1 MKKLSIK
8 LLILILLTSIVFSFL
23 QIFFVKSEV
32 NAAGLSSS
40 YTQYIKSGISA
51 FPESYQKKLAYL
63 KYFSLKSCQPW
74 VMYQEGR
81 CPISWRCLRSA
92 LSCSN
97 ICTFSSLIPDCLK
110 DIFYLFSKCK
120 LVTIPVTA
128 ILDLGASKEIRDL
141 YRIQLV
147 IKPARNEPRFL
158 IKHRR
163 HF

>member
-63 KYFSLKSCQPW
+63 KYLHPNWQFKA
-74 VMYQEGR
+74 YY
-81 CPISWRCLRSA
+81 
-92 LSCSN
+92 
-97 ICTFSSLIPDCLK
+97 T
-110 DIFYLFSKCK
+110 
-120 LVTIPVTA
+120 
-128 ILDLGASKEIRDL
+128 
-141 YRIQLV
+141 
-147 IKPARNEPRFL
+147 
-158 IKHRR
+158 
-163 HF
+163 